1 MWCHL
6 CSVHACRRSDAAASG
21 DATRAA
27 LNTALGRWAE
37 AGGVGSSR
45 DVVDEEGA
53 AAPSWTTG
61 MWQDD
66 R

>member
-1 MWCHL
+1 MYN
-6 CSVHACRRSDAAASG
+6 RSESAAAG

-27 LNTALGRWAE
+27 LNSALGRWAE

-45 DVVDEEGA
+45 DVVDEDGA
-53 AAPSWTTG
+53 PPSWTSG

-66 R
+66 RCSHPAP